1 MSSVVLKSSGNSR
14 PTQLETLT
22 YEVTRL
28 HIPEYDRKRGIPV
41 EERFR
46 AVLLQIE
53 PVVFAYRR
61 NELTDGADAAE
72 MAEEAIYKANWALYG
87 RPCDNVAGYVLTIFR
102 RDVDEYLRRGSK
114 IESLEEHVA
123 RCSATVCAVGS
134 AGQVEHQILVREALD
149 LLDDMTRWICLRR
162 FIDGESPATIGRELG
177 ISANVVSVR
186 LSRGLDR
193 IRALFKVGGSV
204 K

>member
-14 PTQLETLT
+14 PAQLETLT

-72 MAEEAIYKANWALYG
+72 MAEEAIYKANWALYA

-123 RCSATVCAVGS
+123 RCSATVCGWFCRS
-134 AGQVEHQILVREALD
+134 G
-149 LLDDMTRWICLRR
+149 
-162 FIDGESPATIGRELG
+162 
-177 ISANVVSVR
+177 
-186 LSRGLDR
+186 
-193 IRALFKVGGSV
+193 
-204 K
+204 